1 MKHRQRD
8 YDKELEAKLYQAP
21 HIGSRLQMLLHLAL
35 QYTLKNLSEGNLE
48 HDTIPEFPKLDDES
62 ITMASRR
69 AGIYTYE
76 VTSGAP
82 TKEEYECLLRL
93 FPKPTFDEL
102 WAVDKELI
110 TNPGKDHLNDEDDE
124 DDEDDE

>member
-35 QYTLKNLSEGNLE
+35 QYTLKNLDEDNLRHE
-48 HDTIPEFPKLDDES
+48 EIPEFPKLNLDS
-62 ITMASRR
+62 ITITSRK
-69 AGIYTYE
+69 AGIYCYE
-76 VTSGAP
+76 ITSGAP
-82 TKEEYECLLRL
+82 TAAEYKHLLRL

-110 TNPGKDHLNDEDDE
+110 TNPGEDHLNDEDDE